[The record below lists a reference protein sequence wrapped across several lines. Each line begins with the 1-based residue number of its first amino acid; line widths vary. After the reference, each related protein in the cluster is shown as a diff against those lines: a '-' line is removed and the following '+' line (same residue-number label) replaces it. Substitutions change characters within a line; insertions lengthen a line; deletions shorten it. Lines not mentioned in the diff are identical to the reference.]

1 MGFAVEAK
9 DLRGLRKKA
18 GAKTEDGKFSL
29 PVRGAAANMALKI
42 FRRTGA
48 VPGERIVGILTP
60 GEGIVIYPIFA
71 AALEQFDQEPD
82 RWVDLAWGVAEE
94 GSRFPARIF
103 ITLAN
108 EVGALAQVT
117 QVIGEHGGNI
127 DELTLH
133 ARHGV
138 RDFFDLVILL
148 EVFDIRHLNEI
159 MNELKAKPLVSE
171 VNRVVE

>member
-1 MGFAVEAK
+1 MGIEVDAK
-9 DLRGLRKKA
+9 DLRTIRKKPTSKA
-18 GAKTEDGKFSL
+18 VENKFSL
-29 PVRGAAANMALKI
+29 PVRGAAANTALKI
-42 FRRTGA
+42 FPVTGA
-48 VPGERIVGILTP
+48 VPGERIVGISTP
-60 GEGIVIYPIFA
+60 GVGITIYPIFA

-94 GSRFPARIF
+94 GTRFPARIA

-127 DELTLH
+127 DELTLQ

-159 MNELKAKPLVSE
+159 MNELKGKPLVSQ
-171 VNRVVE
+171 VNRVIE